1 MTPSPA
7 AGPPT
12 VAVAAGEP
20 PLGAARRDAARHGG
34 VAADA
39 VVLKS
44 VQPAGWDGCLGISV
58 PQQPCSQLF
67 VAGEVAL
74 FAAGGQEYRYHIAG
88 SRVLGP
94 VDPAHATDGSPV
106 PPEDAPDLD
115 AALAAYAADDF
126 AIANHLD
133 ARTVIVIAA
142 WPASSDGT
150 ALVRVRATAGDEAV
164 YALAPATGI
173 TKQAGTGALAQPP
186 PEVASVELAMRQE
199 LARVQDA
206 DVASISV
213 LSYHPRTW
221 PNGCAGLEQPGV
233 VCAQVVTP
241 GFSAMLSDARG
252 KTYEFRGSGQHFGLV
267 SP

>member
-1 MTPSPA
+1 
-7 AGPPT
+7 
-12 VAVAAGEP
+12 
-20 PLGAARRDAARHGG
+20 
-34 VAADA
+34 
-39 VVLKS
+39 
-44 VQPAGWDGCLGISV
+44 
-58 PQQPCSQLF
+58 
-67 VAGEVAL
+67 
-74 FAAGGQEYRYHIAG
+74 
-88 SRVLGP
+88 
-94 VDPAHATDGSPV
+94 
-106 PPEDAPDLD
+106 
-115 AALAAYAADDF
+115 YAADDF

-133 ARTVIVIAA
+133 ARTVTVIAA

-150 ALVRVRATAGDEAV
+150 ALVRVRAAAGEAV

-199 LARVQDA
+199 LARIQDT

-241 GFSAMLSDARG
+241 GFSALLSDARG